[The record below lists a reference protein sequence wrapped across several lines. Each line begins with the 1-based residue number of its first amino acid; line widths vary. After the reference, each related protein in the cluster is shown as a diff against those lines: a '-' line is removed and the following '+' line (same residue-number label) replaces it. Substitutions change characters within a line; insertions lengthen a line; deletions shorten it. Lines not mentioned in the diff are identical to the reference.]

1 MLETPNG
8 TQFVDTKTYSAVL
21 QQEMAANS
29 HHSAKLLRVQLESA
43 QTQREESVRRQLESM
58 LMHAERSVANEE
70 SARAMS
76 RLFSK
81 FSLLQKIMQSMG

>member
-1 MLETPNG
+1 MLEAPNLS
-8 TQFVDTKTYSAVL
+8 QIADTTSYSAAL
-21 QQEMAANS
+21 RQEMATNS
-29 HHSAKLLRVQLESA
+29 HHAAKLLRVKLESA
-43 QTQREESVRRQLESM
+43 QTQREESVRQQLEAM
-58 LMHAERSVANEE
+58 LTHAERSVANEE

>member
-1 MLETPNG
+1 MLEAPNG
-8 TQFVDTKTYSAVL
+8 TQVVDTKTYSAVL

-29 HHSAKLLRVQLESA
+29 QHSAKLMRVQMQSA
-43 QTQREESVRRQLESM
+43 QTQREASVRQQLESM
-58 LMHAERSVANEE
+58 LMHAERSVSNEE

-76 RLFSK
+76 RLFGK

>member
-1 MLETPNG
+1 MLEAPNAN
-8 TQFVDTKTYSAVL
+8 QIVDTKSYSAAL

-29 HHSAKLLRVQLESA
+29 HHSAKLLRVQMQSA
-43 QTQREESVRRQLESM
+43 QTQREASVRQQLESM
-58 LMHAERSVANEE
+58 LMHAERSVSNEE
-70 SARAMS
+70 SARTMS